1 MSETEAKSICVH
13 KLEDLLLE
21 PMFTIFHVQHAQ
33 IASKTE
39 TQNSLIYHLK
49 CSMAKV
55 RGWNS
60 TTVRDFC
67 SNLMTRFPSL
77 NESFLTLFG
86 ELQHLTCRILNQS
99 SEASTY
105 VPLKE
110 EVHTYL
116 HSLISACSDA
126 FISHTHWFAVE
137 ESSTEYQSCKNNAKV
152 RMQQANVVENTVM
165 NFVKAG
171 PKNTVMNFAPIHE
184 ESPSVGSLSVDGDQD
199 GGDQDGDEHRDQDGD
214 QDMDDFGTE
223 EDNESDFTD
232 DSNDSR
238 TLGKKSIDLVSGAV
252 QEGDVDGPQFST
264 PFADDKKEKK
274 KKKKD
279 SDSENFDSDSDSDA
293 YDSCTTSSSDDS
305 SGSSDSSESSES
317 SESSATSASSSD
329 PSDTSSD
336 DSVSSFDTDF
346 DCGSSSS
353 DTGSGSESSDTG
365 SEGGSEDSISVG
377 EISSDE
383 SSEEEQPLEMLTR
396 ILSLKRK
403 EDRYRAKKKR
413 KKKKI

>member
-21 PMFTIFHVQHAQ
+21 PMFTIFHVQHKQ

-77 NESFLTLFG
+77 SEDFLTLFR
-86 ELQHLTCRILNQS
+86 ELQHLTCKILNQS

-171 PKNTVMNFAPIHE
+171 PKLLEDARPTFNE
-184 ESPSVGSLSVDGDQD
+184 ESPSVGSVSVDGDED
-199 GGDQDGDEHRDQDGD
+199 D
-214 QDMDDFGTE
+214 DDFGQE
-223 EDNESDFTD
+223 KESDIESDFTD
-232 DSNDSR
+232 ESGDSR

-252 QEGDVDGPQFST
+252 QEGDVDDGNQFST
-264 PFADDKKEKK
+264 PFADDP

-279 SDSENFDSDSDSDA
+279 SDSENFDSDSDSSG
-293 YDSCTTSSSDDS
+293 YDSYTTSDSSDS
-305 SGSSDSSESSES
+305 SGSSGSSYTTSSYNSGSSSEPSSESSS
-317 SESSATSASSSD
+317 DSSSD
-329 PSDTSSD
+329 SSDT
-336 DSVSSFDTDF
+336 SFDTDF

-353 DTGSGSESSDTG
+353 DTSDTG
-365 SEGGSEDSISVG
+365 SNTSSSSNTGSEGSEDSISVG
-377 EISSDE
+377 EISSDD

-403 EDRYRAKKKR
+403 EDRYRAKKK
-413 KKKKI
+413 KKI